1 MFEQGTFHCAFQC
14 EIKRMQFYTRQAA
27 DFQFQ
32 LLDGFRMTA
41 ARLFFGQLYDTLCN
55 RHFVHNQSFL
65 FREAAMAS
73 WPTATPPSLH
83 GIRPGT
89 YNGIPFAANKR
100 CNCSVNLLF

>member
-1 MFEQGTFHCAFQC
+1 MFEQGTFHRAFQC
-14 EIKRMQFYTRQAA
+14 EIKRMQFHTRQAA

-41 ARLFFGQLYDTLCN
+41 SRLFFWPSSTILCAIDISCIISLFIPEAANGQLADGYPVIT
-55 RHFVHNQSFL
+55 
-65 FREAAMAS
+65 
-73 WPTATPPSLH
+73 WYTA
-83 GIRPGT
+83 GT